1 MPRIGDKQFAV
12 NWTTDVPDDGF
23 GGHDFD
29 AGISNTKSFKTLA
42 EAKRFAKK
50 IFPKDFF
57 GEVMID
63 EDVFEPYDEYDLR
76 PNVGFWETL
85 KTIYYDGEGFS

>member
-1 MPRIGDKQFAV
+1 
-12 NWTTDVPDDGF
+12 
-23 GGHDFD
+23 
-29 AGISNTKSFKTLA
+29 LA
-42 EAKRFAKK
+42 WILFER
-50 IFPKDFF
+50 

-85 KTIYYDGEGFS
+85 KTIYYDGEDFRY